1 MVDFSRSKTTSPE
14 LQGAP
19 LRDTVFRDRAIG
31 RDAAQPS
38 DAYAENAPAKS
49 MVPSLP
55 SDQAPVAAMSKHD
68 PGLDEDLAGLVKAI
82 RVIAQAIDTRSKSMA
97 RLSGLTIPQ
106 AVLLAAVRDLGEVT
120 TNGLSRHVDLSPGTV
135 VSILDKLEERGFI
148 ERYRSPTDRRI
159 VHSRLTDAGAE
170 ILARAPGLLPG
181 ETVAAIAALPEPE
194 RKKLVAAFRSVASM
208 LRTVA

>member
-1 MVDFSRSKTTSPE
+1 MVDFSRSRAGSTASR
-14 LQGAP
+14 GVAHGDAP
-19 LRDTVFRDRAIG
+19 AR
-31 RDAAQPS
+31 S
-38 DAYAENAPAKS
+38 YAVQDENAALTAK
-49 MVPSLP
+49 VP
-55 SDQAPVAAMSKHD
+55 QALGDDVHMPDV
-68 PGLDEDLAGLVKAI
+68 GLDEDLAGLVKAI

-106 AVLLAAVRDLGEVT
+106 VVLLAAVRDLGEVT

-135 VSILDKLEERGFI
+135 VSILDKLEERGFV

-159 VHSRLTDAGAE
+159 VHSRLTSTGAE

-181 ETVAAIAALPEPE
+181 ETVDAIAALPQPE
-194 RKKLVAAFRSVASM
+194 RKRLVAAFRSVASM

>member
-1 MVDFSRSKTTSPE
+1 MVDFSR
-14 LQGAP
+14 
-19 LRDTVFRDRAIG
+19 G
-31 RDAAQPS
+31 RTGSTASRKIPPGDEVGQPYAARE
-38 DAYAENAPAKS
+38 ENATLTAK
-49 MVPSLP
+49 VP
-55 SDQAPVAAMSKHD
+55 QALADDVRMHD
-68 PGLDEDLAGLVKAI
+68 FGLDEDLAGLVKAI

-106 AVLLAAVRDLGEVT
+106 VVLLAAVRDLGEVT

-135 VSILDKLEERGFI
+135 VSILDKLEERGFVD
-148 ERYRSPTDRRI
+148 RYRSPTDRRI
-159 VHSRLTDAGAE
+159 VHSRLTEAGAE
-170 ILARAPGLLPG
+170 ILARAPGLLPS

>member
-1 MVDFSRSKTTSPE
+1 MVNFSRSRNRSPASR
-14 LQGAP
+14 GASLHDDV
-19 LRDTVFRDRAIG
+19 LRGT
-31 RDAAQPS
+31 
-38 DAYAENAPAKS
+38 YAENVSAKTK
-49 MVPSLP
+49 VPHALEEPSLA
-55 SDQAPVAAMSKHD
+55 DAALADAALADDMPVQD
-68 PGLDEDLAGLVKAI
+68 FGLDEDLAGLVKAI

-106 AVLLAAVRDLGEVT
+106 VVLLAAVRDLGEVT

-135 VSILDKLEERGFI
+135 VSILDKLEERGFV

-159 VHSRLTDAGAE
+159 VHSRLTDAGGE